1 MNCMKKQRDM
11 ILEDEPP
18 MSESV
23 PYPTGEEQKTITNTS
38 RKNAMAGPK
47 QNDTQLWMYL
57 LVKVK
62 FDAVKAILYR
72 NLDC

>member
-1 MNCMKKQRDM
+1 
-11 ILEDEPP
+11 
-18 MSESV
+18 MSTPGQKVSKMLLG
-23 PYPTGEEQKTITNTS
+23 GEEQKTITNTS

-72 NLDC
+72 NLEC

>member
-1 MNCMKKQRDM
+1 M
-11 ILEDEPP
+11 LLG
-18 MSESV
+18 
-23 PYPTGEEQKTITNTS
+23 GEEQKTITNTS

-72 NLDC
+72 NLEC